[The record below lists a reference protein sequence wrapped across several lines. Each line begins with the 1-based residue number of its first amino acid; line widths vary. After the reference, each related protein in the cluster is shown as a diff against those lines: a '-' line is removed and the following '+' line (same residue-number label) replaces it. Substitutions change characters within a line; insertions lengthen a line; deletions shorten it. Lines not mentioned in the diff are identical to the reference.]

1 MNESLLSRSAVLAD
15 EYNPVV
21 LNVQA
26 SQLGQRQ
33 FRHIESQRGHILSA
47 VVGPDQ
53 KLVAVLLELR
63 KLREHSA
70 GVTERRGEREVL
82 AESGAERSLV

>member
-1 MNESLLSRSAVLAD
+1 MNRCFPGRLSWR
-15 EYNPVV
+15 PI
-21 LNVQA
+21 
-26 SQLGQRQ
+26 
-33 FRHIESQRGHILSA
+33 HSQRSHILSA